1 MATCDLIRDELLKLE
16 IDNRITAER
25 VEEAARD
32 PHHPLHGE
40 FEWRDDVAG
49 YQHRLDQARR
59 LIVRVRVEYRTT
71 PGVVVKA
78 CVYMRDPKVPHHEQG
93 YVRVSVL
100 SQNEH
105 DAHGAMMIELT
116 RASAILTRARE
127 QAAALGLR
135 SQVDAIVQAL
145 NDLLSSLE
153 DLSESS
159 TMSNQS
165 EPV

>member
-1 MATCDLIRDELLKLE
+1 
-16 IDNRITAER
+16 
-25 VEEAARD
+25 
-32 PHHPLHGE
+32 
-40 FEWRDDVAG
+40 
-49 YQHRLDQARR
+49 
-59 LIVRVRVEYRTT
+59 
-71 PGVVVKA
+71 
-78 CVYMRDPKVPHHEQG
+78 
-93 YVRVSVL
+93 
-100 SQNEH
+100 
-105 DAHGAMMIELT
+105 MMIELT